1 MWVQDVRCDSCGGEY
16 TTEAES
22 LSHLGMTKCAACGK
36 PMLAHNTRYGAKRK
50 EQARTFVMAQET
62 PDGLCFGD
70 FWCSSVSTRRKQ
82 NLEVYNRDIYL
93 IDTKR
98 KAIHWKS
105 EYRWQEKRSE
115 YVMAQSAALE
125 KMFVCSQGMYSGSA
139 MVYMDEGLEKQ
150 VEKHLGMSW
159 VKRYYKSADI
169 MDICLLWRKIKTVPM
184 LESLIKTG
192 WCNEFLKLFYG
203 RVGIHG

>member
-1 MWVQDVRCDSCGGEY
+1 MNRLPPLPGDFEKRILKSCSDAVFLWFKNRKVKTILPGGEPGNMWVQDVRCDSCGGEY

-50 EQARTFVMAQET
+50 EQSRTFVMAQET
-62 PDGLCFGD
+62 PDGL
-70 FWCSSVSTRRKQ
+70 WLRRFLVFFSFHEKKA
-82 NLEVYNRDIYL
+82 NLEVYDRDIYL

-125 KMFVCSQGMYSGSA
+125 
-139 MVYMDEGLEKQ
+139 
-150 VEKHLGMSW
+150 
-159 VKRYYKSADI
+159 
-169 MDICLLWRKIKTVPM
+169 
-184 LESLIKTG
+184 
-192 WCNEFLKLFYG
+192 
-203 RVGIHG
+203 